1 MFATPA
7 LAQTAGA
14 TAPSGAAAFFSSGLV
29 PMALILLIFWFFML
43 RPEQKRA
50 KAHRAK
56 IAAVKKGDS
65 VVTGGGLMGKAT
77 KVDDETVDVEISKGV
92 TVKAVKSML
101 VDVNPLVPAKAAN
114 D

>member
-1 MFATPA
+1 MFASPA
-7 LAQTAGA
+7 YAQAAGA
-14 TAPSGAAAFFSSGLV
+14 AAPSGVGAFFSSGLV

-50 KAHRAK
+50 KTHREK

-77 KVDDETVDVEISKGV
+77 KVDDETVEVEIAKGV

-101 VDVNPLVPAKAAN
+101 VDVNPLAPAKAAN